1 MPDASL
7 YLLILIILLAVGF
20 GVVNGFNDAA
30 NAIAIVIS
38 TRILSPRKAVI
49 MAAFFNFA
57 GAATGLAVAR
67 TIGKGIL
74 VEEAISYL
82 TVIAALAS
90 VIIWT
95 SLATYYGLP
104 VSLTHGFIAG
114 LAAAGIAVAGVE
126 AVVWGVMQ
134 RVMSA
139 VVTAPVLGF
148 IGGFAL
154 MVILF
159 WVFRRSALARVRAI
173 FSRLQIPAAAFVAY
187 SHGKNDGQMP
197 IGVITM
203 ALVVFYNDTSLWDRL
218 SLWDPGTGWIIVISA
233 LAISSGMAIGGW
245 RVIRTMG
252 MKITTLRPVHG
263 FAAQT
268 AGATVIEVASNF
280 GVVASFFGIPVSRS
294 LGIPVST
301 THCISSA
308 IMGVGAT
315 KRLSAVRW
323 GVAGNI
329 VAAWIFTFPICGGLG
344 YLFAWLLKMFL

>member
-1 MPDASL
+1 MPDT
-7 YLLILIILLAVGF
+7 YLWLLLLVITLAVGF
-20 GVVNGFNDAA
+20 GLVNGFNDAA
-30 NAIAIVIS
+30 NAIATVIG
-38 TRILSPRKAVI
+38 TRVLSPRNAII
-49 MAAFFNFA
+49 MASILNFA
-57 GAATGLAVAR
+57 GAATGLEVAK

-74 VEEAISYL
+74 VPEAISYL

-104 VSLTHGFIAG
+104 VSLTHGFIAA
-114 LAAAGIAVAGVE
+114 LAAAGMAVAGSG
-126 AVVWGVMQ
+126 AVAWNVMQ
-134 RVMSA
+134 RVLAA

-154 MVILF
+154 LVLLF
-159 WVFRRSALARVRAI
+159 WLFRRSLPDKMRGF
-173 FSRLQIPAAAFVAY
+173 FSNLQILSAAFMAY

-197 IGVITM
+197 IGIMAM
-203 ALVVFYNDTSLWDRL
+203 ALVIYYQQIGQSAQAAAVWEEIQFGSLWWVVVL
-218 SLWDPGTGWIIVISA
+218 SA

-245 RVIRTMG
+245 RVIKTLGLRV
-252 MKITTLRPVHG
+252 TTLRPVHG

-268 AGATVIEVASNF
+268 AAAGVIETASH
-280 GVVASFFGIPVSRS
+280 

-308 IMGVGAT
+308 VMGVGAT
-315 KRLSAVRW
+315 RRFSAVRW

-329 VAAWIFTFPICGGLG
+329 VTAWVLTFPICGGLG
-344 YLFAWLLKMFL
+344 YLFAWSLKLVV

>member
-1 MPDASL
+1 MPDPEL
-7 YLLILIILLAVGF
+7 YLLILIIILAIGF
-20 GVVNGFNDAA
+20 GFTNGLNDAA
-30 NAIAIVIS
+30 NAIATAIG
-38 TRILSPRKAVI
+38 TRALSLRNALVL
-49 MAAFFNFA
+49 AALFNFA
-57 GAATGLAVAR
+57 GAATGLKVAQ

-74 VEEAISYL
+74 VPEAISYL

-114 LAAAGIAVAGVE
+114 LASAGMATVGSG
-126 AVVWGVMQ
+126 AVVWNVMG
-134 RVMSA
+134 RVLSA

-148 IGGFAL
+148 LGGFVV
-154 MVILF
+154 MVCLY
-159 WVFRRSALARVRAI
+159 WLFRRSAPEKIRTL
-173 FSRLQIPAAAFVAY
+173 FSNLQIPAAAFVAY

-203 ALVVFYNDTSLWDRL
+203 ALVIFYNDTSLWDKIP
-218 SLWDPGTGWIIVISA
+218 WWVIIISA

-245 RVIRTMG
+245 RVIKTVG
-252 MKITTLRPVHG
+252 MRVTTLRPVQG
-263 FAAQT
+263 FAAQ
-268 AGATVIEVASNF
+268 ASAATVIEVASH
-280 GVVASFFGIPVSRS
+280 

-301 THCISSA
+301 THCISSS

-315 KRLSAVRW
+315 RRLSAVRW

-329 VAAWIFTFPICGGLG
+329 VAAWIMTFPICGGLG
-344 YLFAWLLKMFL
+344 YLFAWLLGMVF

>member
-7 YLLILIILLAVGF
+7 YLLILIVILAVGF

-38 TRILSPRKAVI
+38 TRVLPPRNAIILATC
-49 MAAFFNFA
+49 FNFA

-74 VEEAISYL
+74 VPEAISYL
-82 TVIAALAS
+82 TVIAGLAA
-90 VIIWT
+90 VIVWGTI
-95 SLATYYGLP
+95 ATYLGLP
-104 VSLTHGFIAG
+104 VSITHSFVSG
-114 LAAAGIAVAGVE
+114 LAAAGVAVAGGE
-126 AVVWGVMQ
+126 AIQWGVLQ
-134 RVMSA
+134 RVLSA

-148 IGGFAL
+148 VGGFAL

-159 WVFRRSALARVRAI
+159 WVFRRSALAKLRTV

-203 ALVVFYNDTSLWDRL
+203 ALVIFYNDASLWDNIP
-218 SLWDPGTGWIIVISA
+218 WWVIVTSA
-233 LAISSGMAIGGW
+233 LAISSGMAVGGW
-245 RVIRTMG
+245 RVIKTVG

-268 AGATVIEVASNF
+268 AGAAVIEVASQF
-280 GVVASFFGIPVSRS
+280 
-294 LGIPVST
+294 GIPVST
-301 THCISSA
+301 THCISSS

-329 VAAWIFTFPICGGLG
+329 VAAWVLTFPVCGGLG
-344 YLFAWLLKMFL
+344 YLFARLLGFVL